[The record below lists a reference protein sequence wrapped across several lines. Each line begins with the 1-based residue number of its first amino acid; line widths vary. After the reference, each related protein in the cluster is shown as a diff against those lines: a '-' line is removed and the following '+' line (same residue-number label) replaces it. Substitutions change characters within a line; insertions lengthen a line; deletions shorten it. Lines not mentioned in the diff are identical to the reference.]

1 MTHYEYL
8 IIGGGMTADAAV
20 AGMREI
26 DPGATIGLFSA
37 ENHPPYNRPPLS
49 KGLWKGKPL
58 EKIYRKASREGVDLH
73 LGRMIQAI
81 NPSAHQVTDDLGGS
95 YSYGKLLLATGGS
108 PRRLPFGGDQV
119 IYFRDLDDYFH
130 LQQLVEKGG
139 RFGVIG
145 GGFIGSEIAAI
156 LAGKGQAVTMLFPE
170 ENINARLLPADLAKY
185 VTDYY
190 RQRNVEVLTGEMV
203 SGIDQHASE
212 MTIQTQSGKKIQVDN
227 IIAGL
232 GIKPNI
238 ALAEAAGIR
247 VADGIVVDDHLR
259 TDQVDIYAA
268 GDVAYFHNPL
278 LDKWMR
284 VEHEDNAL
292 SMGKLAGRNMA
303 GDQSRYDHLPMFYSD
318 LFDIGY
324 EAVGEL
330 NPDLETYSD
339 WQEPYQK
346 GVVYYLDHGRVRGVL
361 LWNVWDQVEAAR
373 GLIAAPDPIQ
383 PGDLRG
389 RIT

>member
-58 EKIYRKASREGVDLH
+58 EKIYRKASSEGVDLH

-170 ENINARLLPADLAKY
+170 ENIAARLLPADLAKY

-190 RQRNVEVLTGEMV
+190 RQHNVEVLTGEMV
-203 SGIDQHASE
+203 SGVDHHASE

-238 ALAEAAGIR
+238 ALAEAAGIN
-247 VADGIVVDDHLR
+247 VADGIVVDDHLH

-303 GDQSRYDHLPMFYSD
+303 GEQSRYDHLPMFYSD

-330 NPDLETYSD
+330 NPVLETYSD

-346 GVVYYLDHGRVRGVL
+346 GVVYHLDHGRVRGVL

-373 GLIAAPDPIQ
+373 GLIAAPDPIK